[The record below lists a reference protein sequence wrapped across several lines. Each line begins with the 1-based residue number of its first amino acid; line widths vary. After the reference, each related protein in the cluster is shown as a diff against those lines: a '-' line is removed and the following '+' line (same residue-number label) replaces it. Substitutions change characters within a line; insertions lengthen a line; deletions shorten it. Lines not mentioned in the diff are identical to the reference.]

1 MRSDSPFTRPE
12 LETLA
17 ADVARLSRILT
28 KERENLPA
36 AYLKDE
42 GLRRAYTLYFL
53 PSNLYKIHLPLEELS
68 LHPKEVLSKKRLRIL
83 DIGSGPGTA
92 ILGTLDF
99 FARQGNRPFLEFTAN
114 DPVAENLRDAEKLFK
129 SSMEKLSV
137 EASIRTVRSDM
148 EKMGKLLEG
157 RYDIITLSNV
167 LNEVSRRGDERV
179 AKKASIL
186 KALLTGFLADDG
198 SCIIIEPSLRETSR
212 EMLIVR
218 DILLKEGFQIYS
230 PCIMDEPCPALHN
243 PKDWCHEDI
252 PWEPPAVVREVDR
265 LIGMRKDS
273 LKFSYLVLRKDKL
286 SLTDIYGKNS
296 FRVVSEP
303 LISKGKIE
311 FYICGAGKRRAIT
324 RLNKDKTSA
333 NEALEYL
340 RRGDM
345 VGLEGLIDA
354 GGILKVGKETLILL
368 KKSHR
373 DLAQI
378 PLDKGIV
385 MGYE

>member
-1 MRSDSPFTRPE
+1 MKSDSPFTRPE

-53 PSNLYKIHLPLEELS
+53 PSNLYKIHLPLKELL

-99 FARQGNRPFLEFTAN
+99 FSRQSKRPFLEFTAA
-114 DPVAENLRDAEKLFK
+114 DPVAENLRDAERLFK

-137 EASIRTVRSDM
+137 DASIRTVRADM
-148 EKMGKLLEG
+148 ERIGQLLEG

-167 LNEVSRRGDERV
+167 LNEVARTGDERV
-179 AKKASIL
+179 AKRASIL
-186 KALLTGFLADDG
+186 NILLTGFLANDG

-212 EMLIVR
+212 EMLMVR
-218 DILLKEGFQIYS
+218 DILLKEGFRMYS
-230 PCIMDEPCPALHN
+230 PCIMDEPCPALLN

-252 PWEPPAVVREVDR
+252 PWEPPAVVREIDK
-265 LIGMRKDS
+265 LAGLRKDS

-286 SLTDIYGKNS
+286 SLTDIYGKTS

-303 LISKGKIE
+303 LVSKGKIE
-311 FYICGAGKRRAIT
+311 FYICGDSKRRAVT

-333 NEALEYL
+333 NEAFEYL

-345 VGLEGLIDA
+345 VGLEGLIGE
-354 GGILKVGKETLILL
+354 GGRLKVGKETLILL
-368 KKSHR
+368 KKSFI
-373 DLAQI
+373 DSGSI
-378 PLDKGIV
+378 FS
-385 MGYE
+385 

>member
-1 MRSDSPFTRPE
+1 MKSDSPFTRPE

-53 PSNLYKIHLPLEELS
+53 PSNLYKIHLPLKELS
-68 LHPKEVLSKKRLRIL
+68 LHPKEVLAKKRLRIL

-92 ILGTLDF
+92 ILGILDF
-99 FARQGNRPFLEFTAN
+99 FSRQKKRPFLEFTAA
-114 DPVAENLRDAEKLFK
+114 DPVVENLRDAERLFK
-129 SSMEKLSV
+129 SSMEKLPID
-137 EASIRTVRSDM
+137 ASLRTVRTDI
-148 EKMGKLLEG
+148 EKMGQIPKG
-157 RYDIITLSNV
+157 PYDIITLSNV
-167 LNEVSRRGDERV
+167 LNEVARPGEERV
-179 AKKASIL
+179 AKRASIL
-186 KALLTGFLADDG
+186 KIFMTGFLADDG
-198 SCIIIEPSLRETSR
+198 SCVIIEPSLRETSR
-212 EMLIVR
+212 EMLMVR

-230 PCIMDEPCPALHN
+230 PCIMDEPCPALLN

-252 PWEPPAVVREVDR
+252 PWEPPAVVREVDK
-265 LIGMRKDS
+265 LTGLRKDS

-286 SLTDIYGKNS
+286 SLADIYGKTS

-303 LISKGKIE
+303 LVSKGKIE
-311 FYICGAGKRRAIT
+311 FYICGDGKRRAVT

-333 NEALEYL
+333 NEAFESLG
-340 RRGDM
+340 RGDIIEI
-345 VGLEGLIDA
+345 EGLIDE
-354 GGILKVGKETLILL
+354 GGRLKIGGKTLILL

-378 PLDKGIV
+378 YLDKSRV
-385 MGYE
+385 MGY